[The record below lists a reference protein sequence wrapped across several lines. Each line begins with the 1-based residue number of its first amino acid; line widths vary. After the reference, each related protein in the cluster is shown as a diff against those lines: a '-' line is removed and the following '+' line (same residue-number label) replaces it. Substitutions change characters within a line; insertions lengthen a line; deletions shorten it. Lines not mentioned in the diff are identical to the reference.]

1 MSEQKRTLD
10 LRDDAT
16 GGLALVGG
24 GMAFFLLGWIVG
36 SRVLRILGF
45 LAAAGGAGL
54 YAKAR
59 ISDRSEKI
67 DAAESHIRS
76 ELEDLDPLAKAE
88 VIAKLAQNPPD

>member
-1 MSEQKRTLD
+1 MSEEKRALD
-10 LRDDAT
+10 LRDEAT
-16 GGLALVGG
+16 GGLAIVGSGIALVV
-24 GMAFFLLGWIVG
+24 LGWIVG

-76 ELEDLDPLAKAE
+76 ELEDLDPLAQAE
-88 VIAKLAQNPPD
+88 VIAKLAHNPPD